1 MIKYKLDCLDCNKN
15 FDSWFSNS
23 KEYEK
28 LKQKNLINCHFCGSK
43 KINKSIMA
51 PNVNNIIN
59 NNKTEL
65 LALKKKRFIERKI
78 ENFQNFIKNNFEDV
92 GNNFAYKARSL
103 HYNTKGCKKGI
114 FGTASK
120 KEIKELN
127 DEGIT
132 TQIFPWIEKKD
143 N

>member
-1 MIKYKLDCLDCNKN
+1 
-15 FDSWFSNS
+15 
-23 KEYEK
+23 
-28 LKQKNLINCHFCGSK
+28 
-43 KINKSIMA
+43 MA

-65 LALKKKRFIERKI
+65 LALKRKRDIERKI
-78 ENFQNFIKNNFEDV
+78 ENFQKFIKNNFEDV
-92 GNNFAYKARSL
+92 GNNFAYEARSL
-103 HYNTKGCKKGI
+103 HYNTKRYKKGI
-114 FGTASK
+114 FGSASK
-120 KEIKELN
+120 KQIKELN

>member
-1 MIKYKLDCLDCNKN
+1 MIKYKLDCSDCNKD

-23 KEYEK
+23 KEYER
-28 LKQKNLINCHFCGSK
+28 LKRRNLISCHFCGSK

-65 LALKKKRFIERKI
+65 LASKRKRDIKRKI

-92 GNNFAYKARSL
+92 GNNFAYEARSL
-103 HYNTKGCKKGI
+103 HYNTKRRFWQC
-114 FGTASK
+114 F
-120 KEIKELN
+120 
-127 DEGIT
+127 
-132 TQIFPWIEKKD
+132 EKTD
-143 N
+143 

>member
-1 MIKYKLDCLDCNKN
+1 MIKYKLDCSDCNKD

-23 KEYEK
+23 KEYER
-28 LKQKNLINCHFCGSK
+28 LKRRNLISCHFCGSK

-65 LALKKKRFIERKI
+65 LASKRKRDIKRKI

-92 GNNFAYKARSL
+92 GNNFAYEARSL
-103 HYNTKGCKKGI
+103 HYNTKGHKKGI
-114 FGTASK
+114 FGSASK
-120 KEIKELN
+120 KQIKELN

>member
-1 MIKYKLDCLDCNKN
+1 MIKYKLDCSDCNKD

-28 LKQKNLINCHFCGSK
+28 LKQRNLINCHFCGSK

-51 PNVNNIIN
+51 PNVNNFIN
-59 NNKTEL
+59 NNKNEL
-65 LALKKKRFIERKI
+65 LVLKRKRDIKRKI
-78 ENFQNFIKNNFEDV
+78 ENFQNFIKNNFEYV
-92 GNNFAYKARSL
+92 GKNFAYEARSL
-103 HYNTKGCKKGI
+103 HYNTKGNKKSI
-114 FGTASK
+114 FGKASK
-120 KEIKELN
+120 NEIKELN

>member
-1 MIKYKLDCLDCNKN
+1 MIKYKLDCSDCNQD

-28 LKQKNLINCHFCGSK
+28 LKQRNLINCHFCGSK

-65 LALKKKRFIERKI
+65 LALKKRRFIERKI

>member
-28 LKQKNLINCHFCGSK
+28 LKQRNLINCHFCGSK
-43 KINKSIMA
+43 NINKSIMA

-59 NNKTEL
+59 DNKTEFFT
-65 LALKKKRFIERKI
+65 LKRKRDVERKI
-78 ENFQNFIKNNFEDV
+78 KNFQNFVKNNFEYV

-103 HYNTKGCKKGI
+103 HYNNKKFKKGI
-114 FGTASK
+114 FGSASK

-127 DEGIT
+127 EEGIN
-132 TQIFPWIEKKD
+132 TQTFPWIEKKD

>member
-28 LKQKNLINCHFCGSK
+28 LKQKNLINCLFCGSK

-65 LALKKKRFIERKI
+65 LALKKRRFIERKI

-103 HYNTKGCKKGI
+103 HYNAKGYKKGI

>member
-1 MIKYKLDCLDCNKN
+1 MIKYKLDCSDCNKD

-28 LKQKNLINCHFCGSK
+28 LKRRNLINCHFCGSK

-65 LALKKKRFIERKI
+65 LASKRKRDIKRKI

-92 GNNFAYKARSL
+92 GNNFAYEARSL
-103 HYNTKGCKKGI
+103 HYNTKRYKKGI
-114 FGTASK
+114 FGSASK
-120 KEIKELN
+120 KQIKELN

>member
-1 MIKYKLDCLDCNKN
+1 MIKYKLDCSNCNKD

-28 LKQKNLINCHFCGSK
+28 LKQRNLINCHFCGSK

-51 PNVNNIIN
+51 PNISNIIN
-59 NNKTEL
+59 NNKTGP
-65 LALKKKRFIERKI
+65 LALKRGSDIKRKI

-103 HYNTKGCKKGI
+103 HYNTKEYKKGI
-114 FGTASK
+114 FGSASK

-132 TQIFPWIEKKD
+132 AQIFPWIEKKD

>member
-1 MIKYKLDCLDCNKN
+1 
-15 FDSWFSNS
+15 
-23 KEYEK
+23 
-28 LKQKNLINCHFCGSK
+28 
-43 KINKSIMA
+43 MA

-65 LALKKKRFIERKI
+65 LASKRKRDIKRKI

-92 GNNFAYKARSL
+92 GNNFAYEARSL
-103 HYNTKGCKKGI
+103 HYNTKGHKKGI
-114 FGTASK
+114 FGSASK
-120 KEIKELN
+120 KQIKELN